1 MAGVDTEGC
10 RFLTEDLMAEV
21 VVMLGDKVQYKFDSE
36 RVDLVFDTSKLP
48 LLTRQA
54 LGLANVLSIFV
65 ELIFDSPSFGAG
77 SAPRCDV
84 RYIKRNIPPIEPQS
98 QNIPE
103 PSIAAPAMFDP
114 DGYHQEAVA
123 DPEETDVK
131 AAPAEPAA
139 SPDSSDS
146 DDDDPMKIPKYKRP
160 VVATVAYQFA
170 NITKKRLADEWPATR
185 YFTWQ
190 QAKQWIPQL
199 HVHLAKRL
207 TTLGDHCVIC
217 DDKQLLSGEH

>member
-1 MAGVDTEGC
+1 MADVDTEGC

-21 VVMLGDKVQYKFDSE
+21 VVMLGDKVQYKFDSGHIE
-36 RVDLVFDTSKLP
+36 LVFDTSKLP

-54 LGLANVLSIFV
+54 LGLADVLSTVV
-65 ELIFDSPSFGAG
+65 ELIFESPSFGAG
-77 SAPRCDV
+77 SVPRCDV
-84 RYIKRNIPPIEPQS
+84 RYIKRDIPPVEPQS
-98 QNIPE
+98 QVTPE
-103 PSIAAPAMFDP
+103 PSTAEPAMFDP
-114 DGYHQEAVA
+114 DGYQHVL
-123 DPEETDVK
+123 

-139 SPDSSDS
+139 SPDSSES

-170 NITKKRLADEWPATR
+170 NIAKKRLAAEWPATR
-185 YFTWQ
+185 SFTWQ

-199 HVHLAKRL
+199 HMYLSKRL